1 MEAIVSVAQLRPRS
15 KLTVWMNC
23 ATIFMARTR
32 IAWALGLDVSNV
44 RVIQSAV
51 GGAFGGKSC
60 DDNKG
65 MICGLLA
72 MKAGG
77 RPVRVINSRQDD
89 LRATRPRPAMKIRVR

>member
-1 MEAIVSVAQLRPRS
+1 
-15 KLTVWMNC
+15 MNT

-32 IAWALGLDVSNV
+32 IAWALGLDMSDV

-60 DDNKG
+60 DDNNA

-72 MKAGG
+72 MKA
-77 RPVRVINSRQDD
+77 RPPGTSHQQ
-89 LRATRPRPAMKIRVR
+89 P